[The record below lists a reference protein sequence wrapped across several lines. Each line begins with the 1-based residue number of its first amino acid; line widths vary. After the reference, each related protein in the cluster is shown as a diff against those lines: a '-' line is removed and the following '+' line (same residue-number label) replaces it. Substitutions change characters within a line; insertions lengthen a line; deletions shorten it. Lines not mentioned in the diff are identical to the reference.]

1 MKKLV
6 LFAAVLMVSLFSIK
20 KAQAQVRLN
29 INIGAQPAWGPT
41 GYDHVDYY
49 YLPDIDSYYYVP
61 TGQYIYS
68 NGGRWISASSL
79 PSQFRNFDLY
89 RAYKVV
95 VNEPKPYLRNNVY
108 AAKYRN
114 FKNYNGR
121 QTVIRDSRD
130 TKYNLVKGHPS
141 YSVNKTIIVNKNRP
155 ARSEKTVLRLDRNER
170 SARVNGDGYHDK
182 GSRLERNDGERSANR
197 H

>member
-1 MKKLV
+1 
-6 LFAAVLMVSLFSIK
+6 MVSLFSIK

-68 NGGRWISASSL
+68 NGGRWISSSSL

-89 RAYKVV
+89 RAYKAV

-130 TKYNLVKGHPS
+130 TKYNVVKGHPS
-141 YSVNKTIIVNKNRP
+141 YIVNKSIIVNKNRP
-155 ARSEKTVLRLDRNER
+155 ARSEKTVLRLDRNES
-170 SARVNGDGYHDK
+170 SARVNGDRYHDK
-182 GSRLERNDGERSANR
+182 SSRLERNDGERGANR

>member
-130 TKYNLVKGHPS
+130 TKYNVVKVHPS

-170 SARVNGDGYHDK
+170 SARVDGDRYHDK
-182 GSRLERNDGERSANR
+182 GSRLQRNDGERGAN
-197 H
+197 HH